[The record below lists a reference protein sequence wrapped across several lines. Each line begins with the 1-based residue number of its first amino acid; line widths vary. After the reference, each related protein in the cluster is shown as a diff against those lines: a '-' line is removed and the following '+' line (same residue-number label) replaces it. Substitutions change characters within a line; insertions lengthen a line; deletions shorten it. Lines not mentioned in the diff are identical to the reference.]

1 MRGQFPAAIGPE
13 MSIPPAHPDIGSRPR
28 RRPFALWLIP
38 LAALGVVAALFLK
51 PRPEPAAV
59 AIKSSLPA
67 LTQQNAGDLCRALEE
82 DPKDYVDDAELH
94 SRWELRRQSCNMAF
108 AAHPDDLYF
117 KVQVG
122 RWMPYERKDEAVRL
136 WREAAAQGSA
146 EAYLEIYEHHRSWDR
161 GHPDRPQSVTRAEAA
176 DALRKAA
183 ELGHPA
189 ATRVLI
195 RRLTD
200 GDIVKRDAAAARYW
214 AERAAAISADMSL
227 TFGSLLAAS
236 DKPDERARGLD
247 ILERMANGPYV
258 FGARRELANAIR
270 KDNPVRARALLEEAR
285 HADPGGAIV
294 PLAQMLI
301 AGEGGPA
308 DPRRA
313 VSLLKGVSDS
323 WMAKGM
329 LGRLMLEGKWVP
341 RNIKEGVRL
350 IDISSGYDYDARIQV
365 LRLLAEHP
373 DVRLDYPDNLLFDA
387 AEAAELDEPGAI
399 QALIALKLS
408 ANSQFQDR
416 PGACKL
422 IETAVS
428 RGDQS
433 MAQRLAD
440 CRAG

>member
-1 MRGQFPAAIGPE
+1 
-13 MSIPPAHPDIGSRPR
+13 MSIPPVQPDIDSRPR
-28 RRPFALWLIP
+28 RRSFALWLIP
-38 LAALGVVAALFLK
+38 IAALGIGAALLLS
-51 PRPEPAAV
+51 PLWPEAAPAAV
-59 AIKSSLPA
+59 EARLPA
-67 LTQQNAGDLCRALEE
+67 LTQENAGDLCRALEE
-82 DPKDYVDDAELH
+82 DPRDNVSDTVLH
-94 SRWELRRQSCNMAF
+94 RRWELRRQSCNMAF
-108 AAHPDDLYF
+108 ADHPDDLYF
-117 KVQVG
+117 KVQVAN
-122 RWMPYERKDEAVRL
+122 WMPYEQKNEAIRL

-146 EAYLEIYEHHRSWDR
+146 EAYFDIYEHHRSWDR
-161 GHPDRPQSVTRAEAA
+161 GYPERSQSVTRTEAA

-200 GDIVKRDAAAARYW
+200 GDIVKRDPVEARYW
-214 AERAAAISADMSL
+214 AARAAGSGANMSL

-247 ILERMANGPYV
+247 ILERIASGPYV
-258 FGARRELANAIR
+258 FGAKRELANAVR
-270 KDNPVRARALLEEAR
+270 KDNPVRARALLEDAR
-285 HADPGGAIV
+285 RADPGGAIV

-301 AGEGGPA
+301 SGEGGPA
-308 DPRRA
+308 DPKRA

-329 LGRLMLEGKWVP
+329 LGQLMLEGKWVP
-341 RNIKEGVRL
+341 RNVKEGVRL
-350 IDISSGYDYDARIQV
+350 IDISSAYDYDARIQV
-365 LRLLAEHP
+365 LRLLAKHP
-373 DVRLDYPDNLLFDA
+373 DVRLDYPDHLLFDA

-408 ANSQFQDR
+408 ANAQFQDR

-422 IETAVS
+422 IETAVN
-428 RGDQS
+428 RGDPS